1 MPSTPSTPR
10 KSSALRLRA
19 GLLLLVVFIALSGM
33 GGHWVARQFG
43 LGLGWSLL
51 LAVAL
56 WVGVGIV
63 LARMG
68 SKLYFATASAI
79 TAFFAYLAYDFAR
92 GALEWSFWVSL
103 VVAGL
108 AALFVVFTFYDFLKL
123 KQELRVMVYG
133 R

>member
-1 MPSTPSTPR
+1 MPSTPSMPK

-19 GLLLLVVFIALSGM
+19 GLLLLVVFVALSAM
-33 GGHWVARQFG
+33 GGHYVARHFG

-51 LAVAL
+51 LAVAI
-56 WVGVGIV
+56 WVGVGVV

-68 SKLYFATASAI
+68 STLYFSTAAAI
-79 TAFFAYLAYDFAR
+79 TAFFAYLVYDFSR
-92 GALEWSFWVSL
+92 GALEWSLWVSL
-103 VVAGL
+103 FFAAL

-123 KQELRVMVYG
+123 KQELRVMIYG